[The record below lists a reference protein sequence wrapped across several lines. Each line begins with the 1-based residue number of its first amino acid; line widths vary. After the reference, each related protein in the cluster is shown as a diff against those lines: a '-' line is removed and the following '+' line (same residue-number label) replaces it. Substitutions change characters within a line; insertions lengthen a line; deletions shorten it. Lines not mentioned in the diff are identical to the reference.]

1 MVFATSKIIDRA
13 PVVKFTFHGYGGGVL
28 CAVHRRKGDPERE
41 EGVGQPVP
49 LRERSWGVCN
59 FNSKLFFVIIYL
71 TRFS

>member
-41 EGVGQPVP
+41 EGVG
-49 LRERSWGVCN
+49 N
-59 FNSKLFFVIIYL
+59 LFLCGRDLGEFVILIPNFFL
-71 TRFS
+71 